1 MTKLVGLSW
10 IVIGSLSAGS
20 SQAEGVVT
28 GSGGGFEPLGP
39 MTVGAGGATA
49 AVTGGAALDVVDPFD
64 VDPSLPAAA
73 GPPVVDLGRM
83 LGRPAAGRRL
93 ALLAVP
99 PLGRGAARCRVAMG
113 TSDESRNR
121 SRHHRACR
129 AGRYEHDR
137 DRHTEPEERSEQRA
151 VSRSRS
157 PALRYHSFGA
167 PKRALEC
174 TFDAGEVPTLKL
186 QTAFSDRQ

>member
-73 GPPVVDLGRM
+73 GPPVVDLGECLVGLRQVVA
-83 LGRPAAGRRL
+83 LRFLPCRRVGVARHGAAWRWALRTSRGIGAATIAPAGQAATSTIATAIPSPRSEASSERFY
-93 ALLAVP
+93 
-99 PLGRGAARCRVAMG
+99 GRG
-113 TSDESRNR
+113 
-121 SRHHRACR
+121 
-129 AGRYEHDR
+129 
-137 DRHTEPEERSEQRA
+137 
-151 VSRSRS
+151 
-157 PALRYHSFGA
+157 LR
-167 PKRALEC
+167 R
-174 TFDAGEVPTLKL
+174 
-186 QTAFSDRQ
+186 